1 MHRTYAK
8 SAMSPWKRRFC
19 QNLCFYGPP
28 KSYFIDMNYRSMRGK
43 KLREFCWPVTIITS
57 VVVVTLM
64 RLLASRACTSKTIC
78 PVALVISWSSVTAKS
93 RVPVCP
99 GCTLPKLYSQ
109 MPPPVVLLQIQPG
122 LLLTLSKVVK
132 SGIVRRN
139 TKLLSVTWLAFT

>member
-1 MHRTYAK
+1 MQRTYAK
-8 SAMSPWKRRFC
+8 LAMSPEQRRLC
-19 QNLCFYGPP
+19 QTLRCSGPH
-28 KSYFIDMNYRSMRGK
+28 KSSFSSINYRSMRGK
-43 KLREFCWPVTIITS
+43 KLRELCWPVTIVTS

-64 RLLASRACTSKTIC
+64 RLLASRACTPKTIG

-99 GCTLPKLYSQ
+99 GCTVPKLYSQ